1 MKVENLLQ
9 NADAVVNRLFSD
21 MMAFAASGEPAADFS
36 CIRVIQFEARLYTLR
51 QLGFVEAPMLRQL
64 ESALTDAREAVTSSR
79 KEVA

>member
-36 CIRVIQFEARLYTLR
+36 CIRVIQFEARLYTLC
-51 QLGFVEAPMLRQL
+51 QLGFVEVPMLRQL
-64 ESALTDAREAVTSSR
+64 ESALTDAREAVASSR